1 MKDYDIDVERSVLGC
16 LIVFESLQE
25 KISLISEEDFYFPL
39 HQSICKILKT
49 LNGEKIDFVKLS
61 ANTGDDEK
69 KALTACVQSAI
80 SAAMFDEH
88 FAILKAM
95 ASQRRIVNKL
105 NELIYTNN
113 ATVQSLQEVIE
124 DEQGKGTITSAKDV
138 GRRNIAN
145 FIETLNI
152 EQPHIDT
159 GFSKLD
165 NYLGGIRYG
174 TTFIVG
180 ARPSTGKTTFAINIA
195 INQIKQSKKT
205 LFFSLEMSAKMIYE
219 RMLAC
224 KCNIFYDDFCKNRL
238 TDKNVEQ
245 VKSEMR
251 DIYKANSFI
260 CFDNVYSAEQISLL
274 TLEEKPDLVIVD
286 FMQNITTNERFD
298 STRTRI
304 DYISA
309 LLKRTA
315 KQANCVMMILSQ
327 VTRSGKGEPTMSD
340 LKESGG
346 LEQDGD
352 YIVLLHR
359 PYVNDKNNEELSEK
373 TTQVL
378 LDKNKFGGCVVDN
391 MNFDGDYQRFTEVDT
406 FHNENN
412 KRYEVYEDDI
422 EI

>member
-16 LIVFESLQE
+16 LITYEHLQE
-25 KISLISEEDFYFPL
+25 KISLVCEEDFYFPL
-39 HQSICKILKT
+39 HQNICGMLKS

-61 ANTGDDEK
+61 ANMGDDEK
-69 KALTACVQSAI
+69 KAILACVQSVI
-80 SAAMFDEH
+80 SAAVFDDH
-88 FAILKAM
+88 LAILKQM
-95 ASQRRIVNKL
+95 SSQRRIVNKL
-105 NELIYTNN
+105 NELIYTSN

-124 DEQGKGTITSAKDV
+124 EEQGKGVLSSANDISKK
-138 GRRNIAN
+138 NIAE
-145 FIETLNI
+145 FIETLNK
-152 EQPHIDT
+152 EQPHINT
-159 GFSKLD
+159 GFERLD
-165 NYLGGIRYG
+165 RHLGGIRYG

-195 INQIKQSKKT
+195 INQIKQNKKT

-219 RMLAC
+219 RMLSC
-224 KCNIFYDDFCKNRL
+224 KCGILYDDFCKNNL
-238 TDKNVEQ
+238 TAENVET
-245 VKSEMR
+245 VKAEMR
-251 DIYKANSFI
+251 GLYKTNNFI
-260 CFDNVYSAEQISLL
+260 CFDNVYSAEQISGI

-298 STRTRI
+298 NTRTRI

-327 VTRSGKGEPTMSD
+327 VTRMGKDEPTMSD

-352 YIVLLHR
+352 YITLLHR
-359 PYVNDKNNEELSEK
+359 PYVNDKSNKDISEK

-378 LDKNKFGGCVVDN
+378 LDKNKFGSCGVDD
-391 MNFDGDYQRFTEVDT
+391 MSFDGEYQRFSEVDIY
-406 FHNENN
+406 HNED
-412 KRYEVYEDDI
+412 KKSYEVYEDDI